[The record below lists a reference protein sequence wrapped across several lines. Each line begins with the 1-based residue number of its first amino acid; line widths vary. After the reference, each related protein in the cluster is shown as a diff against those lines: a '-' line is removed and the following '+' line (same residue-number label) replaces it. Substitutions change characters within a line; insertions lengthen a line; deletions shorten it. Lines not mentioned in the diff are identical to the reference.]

1 MRLEQWEID
10 EIKKSLYEV
19 FGEDAKVYLFGS
31 RVDNSKKGGDI
42 DLYVV
47 ADDITYRKEGDFW
60 ILLQERLG
68 EQKIDIIYAKDSSRS
83 IEQTAIRD
91 GVLL

>member
-1 MRLEQWEID
+1 MRLQNWEIE

-19 FGEDAKVYLFGS
+19 FGKNAKIYLFGS
-31 RVDNSKKGGDI
+31 RIDNSKKGGDI

-47 ADDITYRKEGDFW
+47 SNNIDYKKEKEFW

-68 EQKIDIIYAKDSSRS
+68 EQKIDIIYSQDDSRS
-83 IEQTAIRD
+83 IEKTAKKEGI
-91 GVLL
+91 LL